1 MSMFGLESEQL
12 VELHFG
18 EFGVGAE
25 ELGDGLG
32 VVLLGMAGNFHH

>member
-12 VELHFG
+12 VELQFS

-25 ELGDGLG
+25 ELGNGLR
-32 VVLLGMAGNFHH
+32 VVLLGVAGNFHH